1 MEILRQRR
9 RIIVMAAPSSGQQA
23 PTQSLETP
31 LPDATTL
38 LHAARFAQQLD
49 CPIQMDYYAD
59 SCIKKAYIG
68 EDPETKDRILMKN
81 MNEYTSLI
89 SKIMRASDNYII
101 QTENSLYIVS
111 GKIEKRKV
119 PASQLLGSD

>member
-1 MEILRQRR
+1 
-9 RIIVMAAPSSGQQA
+9 MAAPASASQQA
-23 PTQSLETP
+23 APQSLETP
-31 LPDATTL
+31 IPDAMTM
-38 LHAARFAQQLD
+38 LHAARIAQQLD

-68 EDPETKDRILMKN
+68 EDPETKDKVLLKSMD
-81 MNEYTSLI
+81 EYTSLI
-89 SKIMRASDNYII
+89 KKIMKASDNYIV
-101 QTENSLYIVS
+101 QTENSIYIVS